1 MPSEAR
7 LQFFISSYNYMQTH
21 LPNTTETII
30 LDSLFSIHAKKNS
43 IYLSM
48 FMRNNAVVAAKDD
61 IIKL

>member
-1 MPSEAR
+1 
-7 LQFFISSYNYMQTH
+7 MQTH